1 MFWDVL
7 DRLLKLL
14 ESCMGDWKLLVH
26 PWIDNITVHLLEYHC
41 SHPKCLPTKGW
52 PGGKYTVLCDL
63 GAMLFLRQNI
73 FLPLIPCSFSFIR
86 GPWQGFKVWRM
97 VWTIIGTEW
106 MPYFYGWFHLPP
118 DGSIVSSGNAHMCKI
133 GGLLDQRENKA
144 TAVLFFFLICRNT
157 ILSFFWR

>member
-7 DRLLKLL
+7 DWLLKLL
-14 ESCMGDWKLLVH
+14 ESCMGEWKLLVH
-26 PWIDNITVHLLEYHC
+26 PWIDNISVHLLEYHC
-41 SHPKCLPTKGW
+41 SNPEFLPTKGW

-73 FLPLIPCSFSFIR
+73 FLPLIPWSFSFIR
-86 GPWQGFKVWRM
+86 GPWQGFKVRRM

-144 TAVLFFFLICRNT
+144 AVLWVFLICRNT
-157 ILSFFWR
+157 VLSLLWS